1 MAEKVTLVGG
11 GLAGS
16 LMSIY
21 LAKRG
26 YEVYIYER
34 RDDMRSGKYEGGRS
48 INLALSTRGIRG
60 LAKVGLDHDV
70 LDISIPMSGRMMH
83 PVQGECKYQPYGK
96 EGQAIYSVSRG
107 QLNIKL
113 LQLADQYPNIHMFF
127 NHKCTAAN
135 LDTCETT
142 YINEHGETI
151 VDKADV
157 VLGTDGAFS
166 ALRDAMQR
174 TPRFNFSQNYENY
187 GYKELEIV
195 PNGNG
200 DFQLDKNCLHIWP
213 RKSFMMIALPN
224 PGGNFTCTLFMPF
237 DGEPGIDDLKTPR
250 QITEFFNTHFPD
262 AVPMMPG
269 LVEDYLQNPT
279 GMLATMRCYP
289 WVRGNNALMGDS
301 AHAVV
306 PFYGQGMNCS
316 FEDCIVLDECIEE
329 LGGDWSQVLDAYQKL
344 RKPNADA
351 IANLALQNFVE
362 MGDLVGSDAFLHK
375 KKVEHTLSEKHPD
388 LFVSQYERVTFS
400 TRDYAEAL
408 AYGELNDRVLEAII
422 NNGWEERLDDRALV
436 ESLFADNQ
444 FRR

>member
-34 RDDMRSGKYEGGRS
+34 RADMRSGNYVGGRS

-60 LAKVGLDHDV
+60 LAKVGLDQDV

-83 PVQGECKYQPYGK
+83 PVQGDLKYQPYGK

-135 LDTCETT
+135 LETCETT
-142 YINEHGETI
+142 YVNEHGETI

-195 PNGNG
+195 PNADG
-200 DFQLDKNCLHIWP
+200 DFQLDKNSLHIWP

-237 DGEPGIDDLKTPR
+237 EGEPGIDDLKTPQ
-250 QITEFFNTHFPD
+250 QITDFFNTHFPD

-329 LGGDWSQVLDAYQKL
+329 LGGDWTQVLDAYQKL

-362 MGDLVGSDAFLHK
+362 MRDLVGSDAFLHK

-422 NNGWEERLDDRALV
+422 HNGWEERLDDRALV

-444 FRR
+444 

>member
-1 MAEKVTLVGG
+1 MSEKVTLVGG

-34 RDDMRSGKYEGGRS
+34 RADMRSGNYVGGRS
-48 INLALSTRGIRG
+48 INLALSTRGLRG
-60 LAKVGLDHDV
+60 LAKVGLDAEV
-70 LDISIPMSGRMMH
+70 LDISIPMTGRMMH
-83 PVQGECKYQPYGK
+83 SVDGTLKYQPYGK
-96 EGQAIYSVSRG
+96 DGQAIYSVSRG

-127 NHKCTAAN
+127 NHKCTGVN
-135 LDTCETT
+135 LETCEST
-142 YINEHGETI
+142 YVNEAGETI
-151 VDKADV
+151 TDKADV

-174 TPRFNFSQNYENY
+174 TPRFNFSQTYENY

-195 PNGNG
+195 PNEGG

-237 DGEPGIDDLKTPR
+237 EGKPGIDDLKTR
-250 QITEFFNTHFPD
+250 EDITAFFDTYFPD

-269 LVEDYLQNPT
+269 LVDDYLNNPT
-279 GMLATMRCYP
+279 GMLTTMRCYP
-289 WVRGNNALMGDS
+289 WVNGKNALMGDS

-316 FEDCIVLDECIEE
+316 FEDCVVLDECIEE
-329 LGGDWSQVLDAYQKL
+329 LGGDWTNVLDAYQKL

-362 MGDLVGSDAFLHK
+362 MRDLVGSDAFLHK
-375 KKVEHTLSEKHPD
+375 KKVEHMLSEKHPD

-408 AYGELNDRVLEAII
+408 AYGEHNDRVLEAII
-422 NNGWEERLDDRALV
+422 QNGWEEKLDDRTFV
-436 ESLFADNQ
+436 ETLFADHQ
-444 FRR
+444 

>member
-1 MAEKVTLVGG
+1 MSEKVTLVGG

-34 RDDMRSGKYEGGRS
+34 RADMRSGNYVGGRS
-48 INLALSTRGIRG
+48 INLALSTRGLRG
-60 LAKVGLDHDV
+60 LAKVGLDAEV
-70 LDISIPMSGRMMH
+70 LDISIPMTGRMMH
-83 PVQGECKYQPYGK
+83 SVDGALKYQPYGK
-96 EGQAIYSVSRG
+96 DGQAIYSVSRG

-127 NHKCTAAN
+127 NHKCTGVN
-135 LDTCETT
+135 LETCEST
-142 YINEHGETI
+142 YVNEAGETI
-151 VDKADV
+151 TDKADV

-174 TPRFNFSQNYENY
+174 TPRFNFSQTYENY

-195 PNGNG
+195 PNEGG

-237 DGEPGIDDLKTPR
+237 EGKPGIDDLKTR
-250 QITEFFNTHFPD
+250 EDITAFFDTYFPD

-269 LVEDYLQNPT
+269 LVVDYLNNPT
-279 GMLATMRCYP
+279 GMLTTMRCYP
-289 WVRGNNALMGDS
+289 WVNGKNALMGDS

-316 FEDCIVLDECIEE
+316 FEDCVVLDECIEE
-329 LGGDWSQVLDAYQKL
+329 LGGDWTNVLDAYQKL

-362 MGDLVGSDAFLHK
+362 MRDLVGSDAFLHK
-375 KKVEHTLSEKHPD
+375 KKVEHMLSEKHPD

-408 AYGELNDRVLEAII
+408 AYGEHNDRVLEAII
-422 NNGWEERLDDRALV
+422 QNGWEEKLDDRAFV
-436 ESLFADNQ
+436 ETLFADHQ
-444 FRR
+444 

>member
-1 MAEKVTLVGG
+1 MSEKVTLVGG

-34 RDDMRSGKYEGGRS
+34 RADMRSGNYVGGRS
-48 INLALSTRGIRG
+48 INLALSTRGLRG
-60 LAKVGLDHDV
+60 LAKVGLDAEV
-70 LDISIPMSGRMMH
+70 LDISIPMTGRMMH
-83 PVQGECKYQPYGK
+83 SVDGALKYQPYGK
-96 EGQAIYSVSRG
+96 DGQAIYSVSRG

-113 LQLADQYPNIHMFF
+113 LQLADQYPNIRMFF
-127 NHKCTAAN
+127 NHKCTGVN
-135 LDTCETT
+135 LETCEST
-142 YINEHGETI
+142 YVNEAGETI
-151 VDKADV
+151 TDKADV

-174 TPRFNFSQNYENY
+174 TPRFNFSQTYENY

-195 PNGNG
+195 PNEGG

-237 DGEPGIDDLKTPR
+237 EGKPGIDDLKTR
-250 QITEFFNTHFPD
+250 EDITAFFDTYFPD

-269 LVEDYLQNPT
+269 LVDDYLNNPT
-279 GMLATMRCYP
+279 GMLTTMRCYP
-289 WVRGNNALMGDS
+289 WVNGKNALMGDS

-316 FEDCIVLDECIEE
+316 FEDCVVLDECIEE
-329 LGGDWSQVLDAYQKL
+329 LGGDWTNVLDAYQKL

-362 MGDLVGSDAFLHK
+362 MRDLVGSDAFLHK
-375 KKVEHTLSEKHPD
+375 KKVEHMLSEKHPD

-408 AYGELNDRVLEAII
+408 AYGEHNDRVLEAII
-422 NNGWEERLDDRALV
+422 QNGWEEKLDDRTFV
-436 ESLFADNQ
+436 ETLFADHQ
-444 FRR
+444 

>member
-1 MAEKVTLVGG
+1 MSEKVTLVGG

-34 RDDMRSGKYEGGRS
+34 RADMRSGNYVGGRS
-48 INLALSTRGIRG
+48 INLALSTRGLRG
-60 LAKVGLDHDV
+60 LAKVGLDAEV
-70 LDISIPMSGRMMH
+70 LDISIPMTGRMMH
-83 PVQGECKYQPYGK
+83 SVDGALKYQPYGK
-96 EGQAIYSVSRG
+96 DGQAIYSVSRG

-127 NHKCTAAN
+127 NHKCTGVN
-135 LDTCETT
+135 LETCEST
-142 YINEHGETI
+142 YVNEAGETI
-151 VDKADV
+151 TDKADV

-174 TPRFNFSQNYENY
+174 TPRFNFSQTYENY

-195 PNGNG
+195 PNEGG

-237 DGEPGIDDLKTPR
+237 EGKPGIDDLKTR
-250 QITEFFNTHFPD
+250 EDITAFFDTYFPD
-262 AVPMMPG
+262 AMPMMPG
-269 LVEDYLQNPT
+269 LVDDYLNNPT
-279 GMLATMRCYP
+279 GMLTTMRCYP
-289 WVRGNNALMGDS
+289 WVNGKNALMGDS

-316 FEDCIVLDECIEE
+316 FEDCVVLDECIEE
-329 LGGDWSQVLDAYQKL
+329 LGGDWTNVLDAYQKL

-362 MGDLVGSDAFLHK
+362 MRDLVGSDAFLHK
-375 KKVEHTLSEKHPD
+375 KKVEHMLSEKHPD

-408 AYGELNDRVLEAII
+408 AYGEHNDRVLEAII
-422 NNGWEERLDDRALV
+422 QNGWEEKLDDRTFV
-436 ESLFADNQ
+436 ETLFADHQ
-444 FRR
+444 

>member
-34 RDDMRSGKYEGGRS
+34 RGDMRSGNYIGGRS
-48 INLALSTRGIRG
+48 INLALSTRGLRG
-60 LAKVGLDHDV
+60 LAKVGLDQDV
-70 LDISIPMSGRMMH
+70 LDISIPMTGRMMH
-83 PVQGECKYQPYGK
+83 SVDGALKYQPYGK
-96 EGQAIYSVSRG
+96 DGQAIYSVSRG

-127 NHKCTAAN
+127 NCKCVATN
-135 LDTCETT
+135 LETCETT
-142 YINEHGETI
+142 YVNEQGETI

-166 ALRDAMQR
+166 ALRDSMQR
-174 TPRFNFSQNYENY
+174 TARFNFSQTYENY

-195 PNGNG
+195 PNANG

-213 RKSFMMIALPN
+213 RQSFMMIALPN

-237 DGEPGIDDLKTPR
+237 DGNPGIDQLTTAEE
-250 QITEFFNTHFPD
+250 ITAFFQLHFPD
-262 AVPMMPG
+262 AMSMMPG
-269 LVEDYLQNPT
+269 LVDDYMNNPT
-279 GMLATMRCYP
+279 GVLATMRCYP

-316 FEDCIVLDECIEE
+316 FEDCVVLDECIEE
-329 LGGDWSQVLDAYQKL
+329 LGGEWGSVLDAYQKL

-362 MGDLVGSDAFLHK
+362 MRDLVGSDAFLYK
-375 KKVEHTLSEKHPD
+375 KKVEHMLSEKHPD

-408 AYGELNDRVLEAII
+408 AFGELNDRVLESII
-422 NNGWEERLDDRALV
+422 QNKWEEKLDDRAFV
-436 ESLFADNQ
+436 ETLFADHK
-444 FRR
+444 

>member
-1 MAEKVTLVGG
+1 MSEKVTLVGG

-48 INLALSTRGIRG
+48 INLALSTRGLRG
-60 LAKVGLDHDV
+60 LAKVGLDQEV

-83 PVQGECKYQPYGK
+83 SVSGDLKYQPYGQ

-127 NHKCTAAN
+127 NHKCVAAN
-135 LDTCETT
+135 LDNCETT
-142 YINEHGETI
+142 YVNEEGDTV

-195 PNGNG
+195 PNVQG
-200 DFQLDKNCLHIWP
+200 DFQLDKNSLHIWP

-237 DGEPGIDDLKTPR
+237 DGTPGIDDLKTPA

-269 LVEDYLQNPT
+269 LVEDYQNNPT

-316 FEDCIVLDECIEE
+316 FEDCVVLDECIEE
-329 LGGDWSQVLDAYQKL
+329 LGGDWTAVLDTYQKL

-362 MGDLVGSDAFLHK
+362 MRDLVGSDAFLHK
-375 KKVEHTLSEKHPD
+375 KKVEHMLSEKHPD
-388 LFVSQYERVTFS
+388 LFISQYERVTFS

-408 AYGELNDRVLEAII
+408 AYGEHNDRVLEAII
-422 NNGWEERLDDRALV
+422 QQGCEDRLDDRAFV
-436 ESLFADNQ
+436 ESLFADN
-444 FRR
+444 R

>member
-1 MAEKVTLVGG
+1 MAEKVRLVGG

-34 RDDMRSGKYEGGRS
+34 RGDMRSGKYEGGRS
-48 INLALSTRGIRG
+48 INLALSTRGLRG
-60 LAKVGLDHDV
+60 LAKVGLDQDV
-70 LDISIPMSGRMMH
+70 LDISIPMTGRMMH
-83 PVQGECKYQPYGK
+83 SVDGALKYQPYGK

-107 QLNIKL
+107 QLNVKL

-127 NHKCTAAN
+127 DHKCVAAN

-142 YINEHGETI
+142 FVNEKGETL

-174 TPRFNFSQNYENY
+174 TSRFNYSQTYENY

-195 PNGNG
+195 PDANGA
-200 DFQLDKNCLHIWP
+200 FQLDKNCLHIWP

-237 DGEPGIDDLKTPR
+237 DGNPGIDQLKTPKK
-250 QITEFFNTHFPD
+250 ITDFFQLHFPD
-262 AVPMMPG
+262 AMSLMPG
-269 LVEDYLQNPT
+269 LVDDYLNNPT
-279 GMLATMRCYP
+279 GVLATMRCYP

-329 LGGDWSQVLDAYQKL
+329 LGGNWQAVLDAYQKL

-351 IANLALQNFVE
+351 IAQLALQNFVE
-362 MGDLVGSDAFLHK
+362 MRDLVGSDEFLYK
-375 KKVEHTLSEKHPD
+375 KKIEHTLSEKYPD
-388 LFVSQYERVTFS
+388 LFISQYERVTFS

-422 NNGWEERLDDRALV
+422 QNNWEDKLEDRSFV
-436 ESLFADNQ
+436 ETLFSDSK
-444 FRR
+444 

>member
-48 INLALSTRGIRG
+48 INLALSTRGLRG
-60 LAKVGLDHDV
+60 LAKVGLDQEV

-83 PVQGECKYQPYGK
+83 SVSGDLKYQPYGQ

-127 NHKCTAAN
+127 NHKCVAAN
-135 LDTCETT
+135 LDNCETT
-142 YINEHGETI
+142 YVNEEGDTV

-195 PNGNG
+195 PNVQG
-200 DFQLDKNCLHIWP
+200 DFQLDKNSLHIWP

-237 DGEPGIDDLKTPR
+237 DGTPGIDDLKTPA

-269 LVEDYLQNPT
+269 LVEDYQNNPT

-316 FEDCIVLDECIEE
+316 FEDCVVLDECIEE
-329 LGGDWSQVLDAYQKL
+329 LGGDWTAVLDTYQKL

-362 MGDLVGSDAFLHK
+362 MRDLVGSDAFLHK
-375 KKVEHTLSEKHPD
+375 KKVEHMLSEKHPD
-388 LFVSQYERVTFS
+388 LFISQYERVTFS

-408 AYGELNDRVLEAII
+408 AYGEHNDRVLEAII
-422 NNGWEERLDDRALV
+422 QQGCEDRLDDRAFV
-436 ESLFADNQ
+436 ESLFADN
-444 FRR
+444 R

>member
-1 MAEKVTLVGG
+1 MGEKVALVGG

-34 RDDMRSGKYEGGRS
+34 REDMRSGKYQGGRS
-48 INLALSTRGIRG
+48 INLALSTRGIVA
-60 LAKVGLDHDV
+60 LEKVGLDKEI
-70 LDISIPMSGRMMH
+70 LDIAIPMFGRMVH
-83 PVQGECKYQPYGK
+83 TVDGQLKYQPYGK
-96 EGQAIYSVSRG
+96 QGQAIYSVSRG

-127 NHKCTAAN
+127 NHKCVQAN
-135 LDTCETT
+135 LETCETT
-142 YINEHGETI
+142 YINENGETI
-151 VDKADV
+151 TDKANV

-174 TPRFNFSQNYENY
+174 TPRFNFSQTYENY

-195 PNGNG
+195 ASPDG

-224 PGGNFTCTLFMPF
+224 PGGNFTCTMFMPY
-237 DGEPGIDDLKTPR
+237 DSNPGIDQLNTATE
-250 QITEFFNTHFPD
+250 ITNFFNEYFPD
-262 AVPMMPG
+262 ALPLMPG
-269 LVEDYLQNPT
+269 LIDDYLNNPT
-279 GMLATMRCYP
+279 GVLATMRCYP
-289 WVRGNNALMGDS
+289 WVKGNNALMGDS
-301 AHAVV
+301 AHAVL

-316 FEDCIVLDECIEE
+316 FEDCVVLDECIEQ
-329 LGGDWSQVLDAYQKL
+329 LGGDWAAILDSYQKL

-362 MGDLVGSDAFLHK
+362 MRDLVGSDSFLYK
-375 KKVEHTLSEKHPD
+375 KKIEHTLSESYPD
-388 LFVSQYERVTFS
+388 LFTSQYERVTFS
-400 TRDYAEAL
+400 TNDYTEAL
-408 AYGELNDRVLEAII
+408 AYGEMNNRVLEHII
-422 NNGWEERLDDRALV
+422 QNNLESKLDDRAFV
-436 ESLFADNQ
+436 ESIFAANH
-444 FRR
+444 FM

>member
-1 MAEKVTLVGG
+1 MSEKVTLVGG

-34 RDDMRSGKYEGGRS
+34 RADMRSGNYVGGRS
-48 INLALSTRGIRG
+48 INLALSTRGLRG
-60 LAKVGLDHDV
+60 LAKVGLDAEV
-70 LDISIPMSGRMMH
+70 LDISIPMTGRMMH
-83 PVQGECKYQPYGK
+83 SVDGALKYQPYGK
-96 EGQAIYSVSRG
+96 DGQAIYSVSRG

-127 NHKCTAAN
+127 NHKCTGVN
-135 LDTCETT
+135 LETCEST
-142 YINEHGETI
+142 YVNEAGETI
-151 VDKADV
+151 TDKADV

-174 TPRFNFSQNYENY
+174 TPRFNFSQTYENY

-195 PNGNG
+195 PNEGG

-237 DGEPGIDDLKTPR
+237 EGKPGIDDLKTR
-250 QITEFFNTHFPD
+250 EDITAFFDTHFPN

-269 LVEDYLQNPT
+269 LVQDYQNNPT
-279 GMLATMRCYP
+279 GMLTTMRCYP
-289 WVRGNNALMGDS
+289 WVNGKNALMGDS

-316 FEDCIVLDECIEE
+316 FEDCVVLDECIEE
-329 LGGDWSQVLDAYQKL
+329 LGGDWTNVLDAYQKL

-362 MGDLVGSDAFLHK
+362 MRDLVGSDAFLHK
-375 KKVEHTLSEKHPD
+375 KKVEHMLSEKHPD

-408 AYGELNDRVLEAII
+408 AYGEHNDRVLEAII
-422 NNGWEERLDDRALV
+422 QNGWEEKLDDRTFV
-436 ESLFADNQ
+436 ETLFADHQ
-444 FRR
+444 

>member
-1 MAEKVTLVGG
+1 MSEKVTLVGG

-34 RDDMRSGKYEGGRS
+34 RADMRSGNYVGGRS
-48 INLALSTRGIRG
+48 INLALSTRGLRG
-60 LAKVGLDHDV
+60 LAKVGLDAEV
-70 LDISIPMSGRMMH
+70 LDISIPMTGRMMH
-83 PVQGECKYQPYGK
+83 SVDGALKYQPYGK
-96 EGQAIYSVSRG
+96 DGQAIYSVSRG

-127 NHKCTAAN
+127 NHKCTGVN
-135 LDTCETT
+135 LETCEST
-142 YINEHGETI
+142 YVNEAGETI
-151 VDKADV
+151 TDKADV

-174 TPRFNFSQNYENY
+174 TPRFNFSQTYENY

-195 PNGNG
+195 PNEGG

-237 DGEPGIDDLKTPR
+237 EGKPGIDDLKTR
-250 QITEFFNTHFPD
+250 EDITAFFDTHFPN

-269 LVEDYLQNPT
+269 LVQDYQNNPT
-279 GMLATMRCYP
+279 GMLTTMRCYP
-289 WVRGNNALMGDS
+289 WVNGKNALMGDS
-301 AHAVV
+301 AHAIV

-316 FEDCIVLDECIEE
+316 FEDCVVLDECIEE
-329 LGGDWSQVLDAYQKL
+329 LGGDWTNVLDAYQKL

-362 MGDLVGSDAFLHK
+362 MRDLVGSDAFLHK
-375 KKVEHTLSEKHPD
+375 KKVEHMLSEKHPD

-408 AYGELNDRVLEAII
+408 AYGEHNDRVLEAII
-422 NNGWEERLDDRALV
+422 QNGWEEKLDDRTFV
-436 ESLFADNQ
+436 ETLFADHQ
-444 FRR
+444 

>member
-1 MAEKVTLVGG
+1 MSEKVTLVGG

-34 RDDMRSGKYEGGRS
+34 RADMRSGNYVGGRS
-48 INLALSTRGIRG
+48 INLALSTRGLRG
-60 LAKVGLDHDV
+60 LAKVGLDAEV
-70 LDISIPMSGRMMH
+70 LDISIPMPGRMMH
-83 PVQGECKYQPYGK
+83 SVDGTLKYQPYGK
-96 EGQAIYSVSRG
+96 DGQAIYSVSRG

-127 NHKCTAAN
+127 NHKCTGVN
-135 LDTCETT
+135 LETCEST
-142 YINEHGETI
+142 YVNEAGETI
-151 VDKADV
+151 TDKADV

-174 TPRFNFSQNYENY
+174 TPRFNFSQTYENY

-195 PNGNG
+195 PNEGG

-237 DGEPGIDDLKTPR
+237 EGKPGIDDLKTR
-250 QITEFFNTHFPD
+250 EDITAFFDTYFPD

-269 LVEDYLQNPT
+269 LVDDYLNNPT
-279 GMLATMRCYP
+279 GMLTTMRCYP
-289 WVRGNNALMGDS
+289 WVNGKNALMGDS

-316 FEDCIVLDECIEE
+316 FEDCVVLDECIEE
-329 LGGDWSQVLDAYQKL
+329 LGGDWTNVLDAYQKL

-362 MGDLVGSDAFLHK
+362 MRDLVGSDAFLHK
-375 KKVEHTLSEKHPD
+375 KNVEHMLSEKHPD

-408 AYGELNDRVLEAII
+408 AYGEHNDRVLEAII
-422 NNGWEERLDDRALV
+422 QNGWEEKLDDRTFV
-436 ESLFADNQ
+436 ETLFADHQ
-444 FRR
+444 

>member
-34 RDDMRSGKYEGGRS
+34 RGDMRSGKYEGGRS
-48 INLALSTRGIRG
+48 INLALSTRGLRG
-60 LAKVGLDHDV
+60 LAKVGLDQDV
-70 LDISIPMSGRMMH
+70 LDISIPMTGRMMH
-83 PVQGECKYQPYGK
+83 SVDGALKYQPYGK

-107 QLNIKL
+107 QLNVKL

-127 NHKCTAAN
+127 NHKCVAAN

-142 YINEHGETI
+142 FVNEKGETL

-174 TPRFNFSQNYENY
+174 TSRFNYSQTYENY

-195 PNGNG
+195 PDANGA
-200 DFQLDKNCLHIWP
+200 FQLDKNCLHIWP

-237 DGEPGIDDLKTPR
+237 DGNPGIDQLKSPKE
-250 QITEFFNTHFPD
+250 ITDFFQLHFPD
-262 AVPMMPG
+262 AMSLMPG
-269 LVEDYLQNPT
+269 LVDDYLNNPT
-279 GMLATMRCYP
+279 GVLATMRCYP

-329 LGGDWSQVLDAYQKL
+329 LDGNWQAVLDAYQKL

-351 IANLALQNFVE
+351 IAHLALQNFVE
-362 MGDLVGSDAFLHK
+362 MRDLVGSDEFLYK
-375 KKVEHTLSEKHPD
+375 KKIEHTLSEKYPD
-388 LFVSQYERVTFS
+388 LFISQYERVTFS

-422 NNGWEERLDDRALV
+422 QNKWEDKLEDRSFV
-436 ESLFADNQ
+436 ETLFSDSK
-444 FRR
+444 

>member
-34 RDDMRSGKYEGGRS
+34 RADMRSGNYVGGRS

-60 LAKVGLDHDV
+60 LAKVGLDQDV
-70 LDISIPMSGRMMH
+70 LEISIPMSGRMMH
-83 PVQGECKYQPYGK
+83 PVQGDLKYQPYGK

-142 YINEHGETI
+142 YVNELGETI

-195 PNGNG
+195 PNADG
-200 DFQLDKNCLHIWP
+200 DFQLDKNSLHIWP

-237 DGEPGIDDLKTPR
+237 EGEPGIDDLKTP
-250 QITEFFNTHFPD
+250 QEITDFFNTHFPD

-329 LGGDWSQVLDAYQKL
+329 FGGDWTRVLDAYQKL

-362 MGDLVGSDAFLHK
+362 MRDLVGSDAFLHK

-422 NNGWEERLDDRALV
+422 QNGWEERLDDRAFV

-444 FRR
+444 

>member
-34 RDDMRSGKYEGGRS
+34 RGDMRSGKYEGGRS
-48 INLALSTRGIRG
+48 INLALSTRGLRG
-60 LAKVGLDHDV
+60 LAKVGLDQDV
-70 LDISIPMSGRMMH
+70 LDISIPMTGRMMH
-83 PVQGECKYQPYGK
+83 SVDGALKYQPYGK

-107 QLNIKL
+107 QLNVKL

-127 NHKCTAAN
+127 DHKCVAAN

-142 YINEHGETI
+142 FVNEKGETL

-174 TPRFNFSQNYENY
+174 TSRFNYSQTYENY

-195 PNGNG
+195 PDANGA
-200 DFQLDKNCLHIWP
+200 FQLDKNCLHIWP

-237 DGEPGIDDLKTPR
+237 DGNPGIDQLKTPKE
-250 QITEFFNTHFPD
+250 ITDFFQLHFPD
-262 AVPMMPG
+262 AMSLMPG
-269 LVEDYLQNPT
+269 LVDDYLNNPT
-279 GMLATMRCYP
+279 GVLATMRCYP

-329 LGGDWSQVLDAYQKL
+329 LDGNWQAVLDTYQKL

-351 IANLALQNFVE
+351 IAQLALQNFVE
-362 MGDLVGSDAFLHK
+362 MRDLVGSDEFLYK
-375 KKVEHTLSEKHPD
+375 KKIEHTLSEKYPD

-422 NNGWEERLDDRALV
+422 QNKWEDKLEDRSFV
-436 ESLFADNQ
+436 ETLFSDSK
-444 FRR
+444 

>member
-1 MAEKVTLVGG
+1 
-11 GLAGS
+11 
-16 LMSIY
+16 
-21 LAKRG
+21 
-26 YEVYIYER
+26 
-34 RDDMRSGKYEGGRS
+34 
-48 INLALSTRGIRG
+48 LALSTRGLRG
-60 LAKVGLDHDV
+60 LAKVGLDAEV
-70 LDISIPMSGRMMH
+70 LDISIPMTGRMMH
-83 PVQGECKYQPYGK
+83 SVDGALKYQPYGK
-96 EGQAIYSVSRG
+96 DGQAIYSVSRG

-127 NHKCTAAN
+127 NHKCTGVN
-135 LDTCETT
+135 LETCEST
-142 YINEHGETI
+142 YVNEAGETI
-151 VDKADV
+151 TDKADV

-174 TPRFNFSQNYENY
+174 TPRFNFSQTYENY

-195 PNGNG
+195 PNEGG

-237 DGEPGIDDLKTPR
+237 EGKPGIDDLKTR
-250 QITEFFNTHFPD
+250 EDITAFFDTYFPD

-269 LVEDYLQNPT
+269 LVDDYLNNPT
-279 GMLATMRCYP
+279 GMLTTMRCYP
-289 WVRGNNALMGDS
+289 WVNGKNALMGDS

-316 FEDCIVLDECIEE
+316 FEDCVVLDECIEE
-329 LGGDWSQVLDAYQKL
+329 LGGDWTNVLDAYQKL

-362 MGDLVGSDAFLHK
+362 MRDLVGSDAFLHK
-375 KKVEHTLSEKHPD
+375 KKVEHMLSEKHPD

-408 AYGELNDRVLEAII
+408 AYGEHNDRVLEAII
-422 NNGWEERLDDRALV
+422 QNGWEEKLDDRTFV
-436 ESLFADNQ
+436 ETLFADHQ
-444 FRR
+444 

>member
-1 MAEKVTLVGG
+1 MSEKVTLVGG

-34 RDDMRSGKYEGGRS
+34 RADMRSGNYVGGRS
-48 INLALSTRGIRG
+48 INLALSTRGLRG
-60 LAKVGLDHDV
+60 LAKVGLDAEV
-70 LDISIPMSGRMMH
+70 LDISIPMTGRMMH
-83 PVQGECKYQPYGK
+83 SVDGALKYQPYGK
-96 EGQAIYSVSRG
+96 DGQAIYSVSRG

-127 NHKCTAAN
+127 NHKCTGVN
-135 LDTCETT
+135 LETCEST
-142 YINEHGETI
+142 YVNEAGETI
-151 VDKADV
+151 TDKADV

-174 TPRFNFSQNYENY
+174 TPRFNFSQTYENY

-195 PNGNG
+195 PNEGG

-237 DGEPGIDDLKTPR
+237 EGKPGIDDLKTR
-250 QITEFFNTHFPD
+250 EDITAFFDTYFPD

-269 LVEDYLQNPT
+269 LVDDYLNNPT
-279 GMLATMRCYP
+279 GMLTTMRCYP
-289 WVRGNNALMGDS
+289 WVNGKNALMGDS

-316 FEDCIVLDECIEE
+316 FEDCVVLDECIEE
-329 LGGDWSQVLDAYQKL
+329 LGGDWTNVLDAYQKL

-362 MGDLVGSDAFLHK
+362 MRDLVGSDAFLHK
-375 KKVEHTLSEKHPD
+375 KKVEHMLSEKHPD

-408 AYGELNDRVLEAII
+408 AYGEHNDRVSEAII
-422 NNGWEERLDDRALV
+422 QNGWEEKLDDRTFV
-436 ESLFADNQ
+436 ETLFADHQ
-444 FRR
+444 